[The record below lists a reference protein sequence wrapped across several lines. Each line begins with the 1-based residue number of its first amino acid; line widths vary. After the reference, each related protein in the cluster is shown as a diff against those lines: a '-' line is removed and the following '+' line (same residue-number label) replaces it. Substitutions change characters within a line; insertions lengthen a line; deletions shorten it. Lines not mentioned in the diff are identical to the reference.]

1 MKQNDLKD
9 FSVLMAALEEMFS
22 DIPISRE
29 RVGLYFNLLK
39 DLEMELVREGVI
51 KVLLT
56 RRYHKLPKPAEI
68 RDAALGAIE
77 DKALLAWNE
86 VISRSWTGDKP
97 KFEDPIVDEVI
108 TKAFG
113 GWTAFMNENHP
124 GDRRHF
130 LECYRIYKR
139 EKEMKQLMTLK
150 IKLLEK

>member
-1 MKQNDLKD
+1 MRKNDLKD
-9 FSVLMAALEEMFS
+9 FSVLMAALEEVFS

-39 DLEMELVREGVI
+39 DLKMECIREGVI
-51 KVLLT
+51 KILMT
-56 RRYHKLPKPAEI
+56 RRYHNLPKPAEI

-77 DKALLAWNE
+77 DRAILAWNE
-86 VISRSWTGDKP
+86 VVSRSWGAAEP
-97 KFEDPIVDEVI
+97 KFEDPTVKEIID
-108 TKAFG
+108 KAFG
-113 GWTAFMNENHP
+113 GWTAFLNENHP

-139 EKEMKQLMTLK
+139 EKEMKQLTMLK

>member
-9 FSVLMAALEEMFS
+9 FSVLMAALEEIFS
-22 DIPISRE
+22 DVPISRE

-39 DLEMELVREGVI
+39 DLKMEQIREGVL
-51 KVLLT
+51 KVLMT
-56 RRYHKLPKPAEI
+56 RKYNGLPKPADI

-77 DKALLAWNE
+77 DRALLAWNE
-86 VISRSWTGDKP
+86 IISRSWGMEYP
-97 KFEDPIVDEVI
+97 KFKDPIVKEVLD
-108 TKAFG
+108 KAFG

-130 LECYRIYKR
+130 LDCYRIYRR